1 MPAAAVADD
10 AVAAINTTLWRVLF
24 EFCPLGTPVLKV
36 APKRI
41 LSRKQRIA
49 ADARVASIFFMNLFA
64 EGAPRACAYC
74 GQPCT
79 FALLVGL
86 FFSRSNVV
94 PRFFFLY
101 LYWRTRYVGSA

>member
-41 LSRKQRIA
+41 LSRKERIA

-79 FALLVGL
+79 FSLSGA